1 MKVLRI
7 SLRKVSKR
15 DVLAGSQF
23 GRKVL
28 GALLEQV
35 VDESKESQLVF
46 LDFKG
51 VEIATA
57 SFLRESVI
65 EFRDLIRRRWSNN
78 YPVVANA
85 NEAVR
90 EELSLIVRSKNSV
103 LILCELDAKGQ
114 TQSAQI
120 LGYLEAKQQ
129 IAFDLVKKLREAEA
143 AELMAECDKDKV
155 SQSAWNNRLAALTKL
170 GVLIESSRG
179 RAKRYSPLP
188 LLGD

>member
-7 SLRKVSKR
+7 SLRKVTKR

-28 GALLEQV
+28 GDLLEQV

-57 SFLRESVI
+57 SFLRECVF
-65 EFRDLIRRRWSNN
+65 EFRDVIRRRWSNS

-85 NEAVR
+85 NESIV
-90 EELSLIVRSKNSV
+90 EELTLLLGSRNSV
-103 LILCELDAKGQ
+103 LILCELDANDQ
-114 TQSAQI
+114 TQSSHI

-129 IAFDLVKKLREAEA
+129 IAFDLVKRLKEAEA
-143 AELMAECDKDKV
+143 AELMEACVTDKV
-155 SQSAWNNRLAALTKL
+155 SQSAWNNRLAALSKL
-170 GVLIESSRG
+170 GLLIESSRG
-179 RAKRYSPLP
+179 RTKRYNPLP